1 MNERLAN
8 DLILS
13 AHQSLVDAFVDV
25 LVFRARSALGG
36 DVMVGHLPSHGEV
49 VVRSNQGGDVVMN

>member
-25 LVFRARSALGG
+25 LVFRARSALG

-49 VVRSNQGGDVVMN
+49 VVRSNQGGDVVIN